1 MSELKPANEHPDF
14 GKVCIHGSLKRQCY
28 TCELEVS
35 NDWLKK
41 VNQNLR
47 DEIDR
52 LKAENQRLKDGQP
65 NDLLEI
71 EMAHSERL
79 EKDIKTLREEIVRK
93 GEAFKWFWKHG
104 YLFSHHSYCDS
115 FGKDFGSLHENDDCQ
130 CGLFQALRNLKEALN
145 LTDGQ
150 QEKK

>member
-1 MSELKPANEHPDF
+1 MSEELKPANQHPDF

-52 LKAENQRLKDGQP
+52 LKEDLKLSESRTCHHKMDVLDICRKENK
-65 NDLLEI
+65 
-71 EMAHSERL
+71 S
-79 EKDIKTLREEIVRK
+79 
-93 GEAFKWFWKHG
+93 
-104 YLFSHHSYCDS
+104 
-115 FGKDFGSLHENDDCQ
+115 
-130 CGLFQALRNLKEALN
+130 
-145 LTDGQ
+145 
-150 QEKK
+150 